1 MLRIL
6 VKILKFSI
14 LKLSN
19 KPIFMSNI
27 VKKYLRVLEVISSLN
42 CESNLKSGV
51 GRKQKMSDLEVV
63 ALSLTAEFMSIDSE
77 NSLFKEISNQQIL
90 NLIERSQFNKRRRKL
105 FFLLE
110 EVRLK
115 LASYFLEFEDY
126 FIVDSMPLEICKFS
140 RHNRIKICKEEFE
153 TAPSKGFCAS
163 QNNWFFGYKLHGVC
177 SINGIFHS
185 LDITKA
191 EVHDVQFLKNI
202 KQQMSDCVL
211 LGDRGYLSE
220 SIQLDLFQTANIK
233 LETPK
238 RANQKQYKP
247 QPYIF
252 RKSRKRI
259 ETLFSQLC
267 DQFRIR
273 NNYAKTFQGFKTRIL
288 AKITALTLV
297 QYINKFIFDRPI
309 NNIKNQ
315 TI

>member
-1 MLRIL
+1 
-6 VKILKFSI
+6 
-14 LKLSN
+14 
-19 KPIFMSNI
+19 MSNI
-27 VKKYLRVLEVISSLN
+27 VKNYLRVLEVISSLN
-42 CESNLKSGV
+42 CELEFKSDV
-51 GRKQKMSDLEVV
+51 GRKYKMTDLEVV

-77 NSLFKEISNQQIL
+77 NALFKQVTTSEIS

-105 FFLLE
+105 FLFSE
-110 EVRLK
+110 EIRTR
-115 LASYFLEFEDY
+115 LASFFLDFEDY

-140 RHNRIKICKEEFE
+140 RHNRVKICKDEFE

-163 QNNWFFGYKLHGVC
+163 QNNWFYGYKLHGVC
-177 SINGIFHS
+177 SVSGIFHS

-191 EVHDVQFLKNI
+191 EVHDIHFLKNI
-202 KQQMSDCVL
+202 KQQMSDCVV

-220 SIQLDLFQTANIK
+220 TIQLDLFQSVNIK
-233 LETPK
+233 LETPM
-238 RANQKQYKP
+238 RINQKGYKK

-267 DQFRIR
+267 DQFLIR
-273 NNYAKTFQGFKTRIL
+273 RNYAKTFEGFKTRIL

-315 TI
+315 IL

>member
-1 MLRIL
+1 
-6 VKILKFSI
+6 
-14 LKLSN
+14 
-19 KPIFMSNI
+19 MSNI
-27 VKKYLRVLEVISSLN
+27 VNNYFRVLEVISSLN
-42 CESNLKSGV
+42 CKLENKTDV

-77 NSLFKEISNQQIL
+77 NSLFKEIDKQQIP

-105 FFLLE
+105 FLFLE
-110 EVRLK
+110 EIRTK
-115 LASYFLEFEDY
+115 LASRFLEFEDY

-140 RHNRIKICKEEFE
+140 RHRRIKICKNDFE

-163 QNNWFFGYKLHGVC
+163 QDNWFYGYKLHGVC
-177 SINGIFHS
+177 SVNGIFHS

-191 EVHDVQFLKNI
+191 EVHDVHFLKNI

-211 LGDRGYLSE
+211 LGDRGYLSQ
-220 SIQLDLFQTANIK
+220 SMQLDLFQTVNIK
-233 LETPK
+233 LDPSLYGEQTKQTPK
-238 RANQKQYKP
+238 RANQKDYRP

-273 NNYAKTFQGFKTRIL
+273 NNYAKTFEGFKTRIL

-315 TI
+315 II

>member
-1 MLRIL
+1 
-6 VKILKFSI
+6 
-14 LKLSN
+14 
-19 KPIFMSNI
+19 MSNI
-27 VKKYLRVLEVISSLN
+27 VKNYLRVLEVISSLN
-42 CESNLKSGV
+42 CELIYKSGV

-77 NSLFKEISNQQIL
+77 NSLFKQLNQAEIP

-105 FFLLE
+105 FLFSE
-110 EVRLK
+110 EIRTK
-115 LASYFLEFEDY
+115 LAKEFLEFEDY

-140 RHNRIKICKEEFE
+140 RHSRIKICKEEFE
-153 TAPSKGFCAS
+153 SAPSKGFCAS
-163 QNNWFFGYKLHGVC
+163 QNNWYFGYKLHGVC
-177 SINGIFHS
+177 SVSGIFHS

-191 EVHDVQFLKNI
+191 EVHDVHFLKNI

-220 SIQLDLFQTANIK
+220 SIQLDLFQTVKVK

-238 RANQKQYKP
+238 RANQKDYKP

-267 DQFRIR
+267 DQFMIR
-273 NNYAKTFQGFKTRIL
+273 RNYAKSFEGFKTRIL
-288 AKITALTLV
+288 AKITSLTLV

-309 NNIKNQ
+309 NNIKIQ
-315 TI
+315 II

>member
-1 MLRIL
+1 M
-6 VKILKFSI
+6 SP
-14 LKLSN
+14 N
-19 KPIFMSNI
+19 KTISMSNI
-27 VKKYLRVLEVISSLN
+27 VKNYLRVLEVISSLN
-42 CESNLKSGV
+42 CELIYKSGV

-77 NSLFKEISNQQIL
+77 NSLFKQLNQAEIP

-105 FFLLE
+105 FLFSE
-110 EVRLK
+110 EIRTK
-115 LASYFLEFEDY
+115 LAKEFLEFEDY

-140 RHNRIKICKEEFE
+140 RHSRIKICKEEFE
-153 TAPSKGFCAS
+153 SAPSKGFCAS
-163 QNNWFFGYKLHGVC
+163 QNNWYFGYKLHGVC
-177 SINGIFHS
+177 SVSGIFHS

-191 EVHDVQFLKNI
+191 EVHDVHFLKNI

-220 SIQLDLFQTANIK
+220 SIQLDLFQTVK
-233 LETPK
+233 VRLETPK
-238 RANQKQYKP
+238 RSNQKDYKQ

-267 DQFRIR
+267 DQFMIR
-273 NNYAKTFQGFKTRIL
+273 RNYAKSFEGFKTRIL
-288 AKITALTLV
+288 AKITSLTLV

-309 NNIKNQ
+309 NHIKIQ
-315 TI
+315 II

>member
-1 MLRIL
+1 
-6 VKILKFSI
+6 
-14 LKLSN
+14 
-19 KPIFMSNI
+19 MSNI
-27 VKKYLRVLEVISSLN
+27 VKNYFRVLEVISSLN
-42 CESNLKSGV
+42 CKSENKTDV

-77 NSLFKEISNQQIL
+77 NSLFKEIDKQQIP

-105 FFLLE
+105 FLFSE
-110 EVRLK
+110 DIRTK
-115 LASYFLEFEDY
+115 LASRFLEFEDY

-140 RHNRIKICKEEFE
+140 RHRRIKICKREFE

-163 QNNWFFGYKLHGVC
+163 QDNWFYGYKLHGVC

-191 EVHDVQFLKNI
+191 EVHDVHFLKNI
-202 KQQMSDCVL
+202 KQQMSDCVI
-211 LGDRGYLSE
+211 LGDRGYLSQ
-220 SIQLDLFQTANIK
+220 SIQLDLFQTVNIK

-238 RANQKQYKP
+238 RANQKDYRP

-273 NNYAKTFQGFKTRIL
+273 KNYAKSFEGFKTRIL

-297 QYINKFIFDRPI
+297 QFIHKFIIDRPI

-315 TI
+315 II

>member
-1 MLRIL
+1 
-6 VKILKFSI
+6 
-14 LKLSN
+14 
-19 KPIFMSNI
+19 MSNI
-27 VKKYLRVLEVISSLN
+27 VKNYFKVLEVISSLN
-42 CESNLKSGV
+42 YDSVFKSRA
-51 GRKQKMSDLEVV
+51 GRRSKMSDLEVV

-77 NSLFKEISNQQIL
+77 NSLFKQISSGLIP

-105 FFLLE
+105 FLFSE
-110 EVRLK
+110 EVRTK
-115 LASYFLEFEDY
+115 LANRFLEFENY

-140 RHNRIKICKEEFE
+140 RHGRIKICKEQFE

-163 QNNWFFGYKLHGVC
+163 QNNWFYGYKLHGVC
-177 SINGIFHS
+177 SVNGVFHS

-191 EVHDVQFLKNI
+191 EVHDIHFLKNI
-202 KQQMSDCVL
+202 KQQLSDCVL

-220 SIQLDLFQTANIK
+220 SIQLDLFQTARIQ

-238 RANQKQYKP
+238 RSNQKEYKP

-267 DQFRIR
+267 DQFLIR
-273 NNYAKTFQGFKTRIL
+273 RNYDKYFAGFKTKKKK
-288 AKITALTLV
+288 KITALTLI

-315 TI
+315 LI

>member
-1 MLRIL
+1 M
-6 VKILKFSI
+6 SP
-14 LKLSN
+14 N
-19 KPIFMSNI
+19 KTISMSNI
-27 VKKYLRVLEVISSLN
+27 VKNYLRVLEVISSLN
-42 CESNLKSGV
+42 CELIYKSGV

-77 NSLFKEISNQQIL
+77 NSLFKQLNQAEIP

-105 FFLLE
+105 FLFSE
-110 EVRLK
+110 EIRTK
-115 LASYFLEFEDY
+115 LAKEFLEFEDY

-140 RHNRIKICKEEFE
+140 RHSRIKICKEEFE
-153 TAPSKGFCAS
+153 SAPSKGFCAS
-163 QNNWFFGYKLHGVC
+163 QNNWYFGYKLHGVC
-177 SINGIFHS
+177 SVSGIFHS

-191 EVHDVQFLKNI
+191 EVHDVHFLKNI

-220 SIQLDLFQTANIK
+220 SIQLDLFQTVK
-233 LETPK
+233 VRLETPK
-238 RANQKQYKP
+238 RSNQKDYKQ

-267 DQFRIR
+267 DQFMIR
-273 NNYAKTFQGFKTRIL
+273 RNYAKSFEGFKTRIL
-288 AKITALTLV
+288 AKITSLTLV

-309 NNIKNQ
+309 NNIKIQIIYPILFMSLLNN
-315 TI
+315 

>member
-1 MLRIL
+1 
-6 VKILKFSI
+6 
-14 LKLSN
+14 
-19 KPIFMSNI
+19 MSNI
-27 VKKYLRVLEVISSLN
+27 VKNYLRVLEVISSLN
-42 CESNLKSGV
+42 CELGFRSDV
-51 GRKQKMSDLEVV
+51 GRKQKMTDLEVV

-77 NSLFKEISNQQIL
+77 NSLFKQISSDEIP
-90 NLIERSQFNKRRRKL
+90 NLIDRSQFNKRRRKL
-105 FFLLE
+105 FLFSE
-110 EVRLK
+110 EIRTK
-115 LASYFLEFEDY
+115 LASFFVDFEDY

-140 RHNRIKICKEEFE
+140 RHNRIKICKDEFE

-163 QNNWFFGYKLHGVC
+163 QNNWFYGYKLHGVC
-177 SINGIFHS
+177 SISGVFHS

-191 EVHDVQFLKNI
+191 EVHDINFLKNI
-202 KQQMSDCVL
+202 KQQMSDCVV

-220 SIQLDLFQTANIK
+220 TIQLDLFQSVNIK

-238 RANQKQYKP
+238 RTNQKNYKK

-252 RKSRKRI
+252 RKTRKRI

-267 DQFRIR
+267 DQFLIR
-273 NNYAKTFQGFKTRIL
+273 RNYAKTFEGFKTRIL

-315 TI
+315 II

>member
-1 MLRIL
+1 
-6 VKILKFSI
+6 
-14 LKLSN
+14 
-19 KPIFMSNI
+19 MSNI
-27 VKKYLRVLEVISSLN
+27 VKNYFRVLEVISSLN
-42 CESNLKSGV
+42 CKSEFKSGI
-51 GRKQKMSDLEVV
+51 GRKEKMSDIEVV

-77 NSLFKEISNQQIL
+77 NSFFKQISQQEIP

-105 FFLLE
+105 FLFSE
-110 EVRLK
+110 EVRAK
-115 LASYFLEFEDY
+115 LAGHFLEFEDY

-140 RHNRIKICKEEFE
+140 RHNRIKICKDEFE

-163 QNNWFFGYKLHGVC
+163 QNNWFYGYKLHGVC
-177 SINGIFHS
+177 SVTGVFHS

-191 EVHDVQFLKNI
+191 EVHDVHFLKSI

-211 LGDRGYLSE
+211 LGDRGYLSK
-220 SIQLDLFQTANIK
+220 SIQLDLFQTVNIK

-238 RANQKQYKP
+238 RMNQKDYTP

-252 RKSRKRI
+252 RKTRKRI

-267 DQFRIR
+267 DQFLIR
-273 NNYAKTFQGFKTRIL
+273 RNYAKTFQGFKTRIL

-309 NNIKNQ
+309 NNIKSQ
-315 TI
+315 II

>member
-1 MLRIL
+1 M
-6 VKILKFSI
+6 SP
-14 LKLSN
+14 N
-19 KPIFMSNI
+19 KPISMSNI
-27 VKKYLRVLEVISSLN
+27 VKNYFRVLEVISSLN
-42 CESNLKSGV
+42 FELEYKSDV

-77 NSLFKEISNQQIL
+77 NSLFKEINREQIS

-105 FFLLE
+105 FFFLE
-110 EVRLK
+110 EVRTK
-115 LASYFLEFEDY
+115 LASRFLEFEDY

-140 RHNRIKICKEEFE
+140 RHRRIKICKNEFE

-163 QNNWFFGYKLHGVC
+163 QNNWFYGYKLHGVC

-191 EVHDVQFLKNI
+191 EVHDVHFLKNI
-202 KQQMSDCVL
+202 KHQMSDCVL
-211 LGDRGYLSE
+211 LGDRGYLSQ
-220 SIQLDLFQTANIK
+220 SIQLDLFQTVNIK

-238 RANQKQYKP
+238 RANQKDYKP

-273 NNYAKTFQGFKTRIL
+273 NNYAKTFEGFKTRIL

>member
-1 MLRIL
+1 
-6 VKILKFSI
+6 
-14 LKLSN
+14 
-19 KPIFMSNI
+19 MSNI
-27 VKKYLRVLEVISSLN
+27 VKKYLRVLEVINSLN
-42 CESNLKSGV
+42 CELEYKSGV
-51 GRKQKMSDLEVV
+51 GRKHKMSDLEVV

-77 NSLFKEISNQQIL
+77 NSLFKEINNQLIP

-105 FFLLE
+105 FTLFE
-110 EVRLK
+110 KIRTK
-115 LASYFLEFEDY
+115 IASRFLEFEDY

-140 RHNRIKICKEEFE
+140 RHNRIKICKKDFE

-163 QNNWFFGYKLHGVC
+163 QNNWFYGYKLHGVC
-177 SINGIFHS
+177 SVNGIFHS

-191 EVHDVQFLKNI
+191 EVHDINFLKNI
-202 KQQMSDCVL
+202 KQQMSDCVVI
-211 LGDRGYLSE
+211 GDRGYLSE
-220 SIQLDLFQTANIK
+220 SIQLDLFQTVNIK

-238 RANQKQYKP
+238 RVNQKDYKP
-247 QPYIF
+247 QAYIF

-273 NNYAKTFQGFKTRIL
+273 NNYAKTFEGFKTRIL

-315 TI
+315 II

>member
-1 MLRIL
+1 
-6 VKILKFSI
+6 
-14 LKLSN
+14 
-19 KPIFMSNI
+19 MSNI
-27 VKKYLRVLEVISSLN
+27 VKNYFRVLEVISSLN
-42 CESNLKSGV
+42 CELIYKSGV

-77 NSLFKEISNQQIL
+77 NSLFKQLNQAEIP

-105 FFLLE
+105 FLFSE
-110 EVRLK
+110 EIRTK
-115 LASYFLEFEDY
+115 LAKEFLEFEDY

-140 RHNRIKICKEEFE
+140 RHSRIKICKEEFE
-153 TAPSKGFCAS
+153 SAPSKGFCAS
-163 QNNWFFGYKLHGVC
+163 QNNWYFGYKLHGVC
-177 SINGIFHS
+177 SVSGIFHS

-191 EVHDVQFLKNI
+191 EVHDVHFLKNI

-220 SIQLDLFQTANIK
+220 SIQLDLFQTVK
-233 LETPK
+233 VRLETPK
-238 RANQKQYKP
+238 RSNQKDYKQ

-267 DQFRIR
+267 DQFMIR
-273 NNYAKTFQGFKTRIL
+273 RNYAKSFEGFKTRIL
-288 AKITALTLV
+288 AKITSLTLV

-309 NNIKNQ
+309 NNIKIQ
-315 TI
+315 II

>member
-1 MLRIL
+1 
-6 VKILKFSI
+6 
-14 LKLSN
+14 
-19 KPIFMSNI
+19 MSNI
-27 VKKYLRVLEVISSLN
+27 VKNYYRVLEVISSLN
-42 CESNLKSGV
+42 WEYEHKSKV
-51 GRKQKMSDLEVV
+51 GRKSKMSDIEVV
-63 ALSLTAEFMSIDSE
+63 ALSLTSEYMSIDSE
-77 NSLFKEISNQQIL
+77 NSLFKQIKPSEIP

-105 FFLLE
+105 FFFLNKI
-110 EVRLK
+110 RLK
-115 LASYFLEFEDY
+115 LASSFIEFEKY

-140 RHNRIKICKEEFE
+140 RHNRIKICKDEFE

-163 QNNWFFGYKLHGVC
+163 QNNWFYGYKLHGVC
-177 SINGIFHS
+177 SVNGIFHS
-185 LDITKA
+185 LEITKA
-191 EVHDVQFLKNI
+191 EVHDVHFLKNI

-220 SIQLDLFQTANIK
+220 SIQLDLFRTVNIK
-233 LETPK
+233 LETPM
-238 RANQKQYKP
+238 RMNQKQYKP

-273 NNYAKTFQGFKTRIL
+273 NNYAKTFEGFKTRIL

-315 TI
+315 II